1 MFKQIVQLKFS
12 INWLRW
18 IIYAAL
24 LLIVAYIIFP
34 RWHDVLVFIAA
45 VLGGIGVL
53 ISAMNEIDA
62 RREEINHGQARTAL
76 RFIADWNSPNFYH
89 AKNKGREMLDH
100 FEKNGPGDCE
110 YLAERL
116 QNLMDVLNFF
126 EELSI
131 AIQLDHADDA
141 IARRFFRS
149 IVVHYWQVT
158 EPWVKK
164 RRAAKSNSRLL
175 CEFQTL
181 AESWS

>member
-18 IIYAAL
+18 IIYAAFL
-24 LLIVAYIIFP
+24 MIIAYTIFP
-34 RWHDVLVFIAA
+34 RSRDALVFIAA

-62 RREEINHGQARTAL
+62 RREEIDHGRARTAL
-76 RFIADWNSPNFYH
+76 RFVGTWNSPDFYH
-89 AKNKGREMLDH
+89 AKNKGRELLDH
-100 FEKNGPGDCE
+100 FEKNGPGDSAF
-110 YLAERL
+110 LTERL

-131 AIQLDHADDA
+131 AIQLGHADDA
-141 IARRFFRS
+141 VAKRFFKS
-149 IVVHYWQVT
+149 IIIHYWQVT
-158 EPWVKK
+158 EPWIKK
-164 RRAAKSNSRLL
+164 RRAAKSNPRLL

-181 AESWS
+181 AEGWS

>member
-100 FEKNGPGDCE
+100 FEKE
-110 YLAERL
+110 WTWRL
-116 QNLMDVLNFF
+116 
-126 EELSI
+126 
-131 AIQLDHADDA
+131 
-141 IARRFFRS
+141 
-149 IVVHYWQVT
+149 
-158 EPWVKK
+158 
-164 RRAAKSNSRLL
+164 
-175 CEFQTL
+175 
-181 AESWS
+181 